1 MADLEKSRGRM
12 ADMGESGV
20 RMVDLGEREGSL
32 EDLGESDVRKK
43 NQARFVCDG
52 CDMSVA

>member
-43 NQARFVCDG
+43 NQARFVYDG